1 MNILIKCGN
10 SLNIIIFWRCILT
23 NSIIADKS
31 FNFAI
36 DIVDLYKKLSTSN
49 KNYVLLN
56 QILRSGTSI
65 GANVKEGLRGQSK
78 KDFLAKMYI
87 ALKEAD
93 ETEYWILLLIETGF
107 IENDL
112 GNEILNKCREISKI
126 LNSII
131 KTTKKKL

>member
-1 MNILIKCGN
+1 M
-10 SLNIIIFWRCILT
+10 T
-23 NSIIADKS
+23 NSIIEDKS
-31 FNFAI
+31 FDFAI
-36 DIVDLYKKLSTSN
+36 DIVDLYKKLSTNN

>member
-1 MNILIKCGN
+1 MLIRYGDN
-10 SLNIIIFWRCILT
+10 LNIIIFWRCILT

-31 FNFAI
+31 FDFAI
-36 DIVDLYKKLSTSN
+36 DIVDLYKKLSTNN

-93 ETEYWILLLIETGF
+93 ETEYWILLLVETGF

>member
-1 MNILIKCGN
+1 MLIRYGDN
-10 SLNIIIFWRCILT
+10 LNIIIFWRCILT

-31 FNFAI
+31 FDFAI
-36 DIVDLYKKLSTSN
+36 DIVDLYKKLSISN

-93 ETEYWILLLIETGF
+93 ETEYWILLLVETGF

>member
-1 MNILIKCGN
+1 MLIRYGDN
-10 SLNIIIFWRCILT
+10 LNIIIFWRCILT

>member
-1 MNILIKCGN
+1 MLIRYGDN
-10 SLNIIIFWRCILT
+10 LNIIIFWRCILT

-31 FNFAI
+31 FDFAI
-36 DIVDLYKKLSTSN
+36 DIVDLYKKLSTNN

-126 LNSII
+126 LNSNY
-131 KTTKKKL
+131 LLP

>member
-1 MNILIKCGN
+1 MLIRYGDN
-10 SLNIIIFWRCILT
+10 LNIIIFWRCILT

-31 FNFAI
+31 FDFAI
-36 DIVDLYKKLSTSN
+36 DIVDLYKKLSTNN

-93 ETEYWILLLIETGF
+93 ETEYLILLLIETGF

>member
-1 MNILIKCGN
+1 MLIRYGDN
-10 SLNIIIFWRCILT
+10 LNIIIFWRCILT

-31 FNFAI
+31 FDFAI
-36 DIVDLYKKLSTSN
+36 DIVDLYKKLSTNN

-78 KDFLAKMYI
+78 RDFLAKMYI

>member
-1 MNILIKCGN
+1 MLIRYGDN
-10 SLNIIIFWRCILT
+10 LNIIIFWRCILT

-31 FNFAI
+31 FDFAI

-112 GNEILNKCREISKI
+112 VNEILNKCREISKI

>member
-1 MNILIKCGN
+1 MLIRYGDN
-10 SLNIIIFWRCILT
+10 LNIIIFWRCILT

-31 FNFAI
+31 FDFAI

>member
-1 MNILIKCGN
+1 MLIRYGDN
-10 SLNIIIFWRCILT
+10 LNIIIFWRCILT

-31 FNFAI
+31 FDFAI

-93 ETEYWILLLIETGF
+93 ETEYWILLLVETGF